1 MRVLLLIGTR
11 KGVFVAESDGGRA
24 AWRLRGPL
32 TSGTWA
38 FNDLR
43 FRPPS
48 AGAPSGRL
56 YAAGSSNWY
65 GPAVWWSDDLGATWE
80 HSSAGLT
87 YGDAGPAV
95 EDVWSLAFAPGG
107 ETVYAGV
114 DPAGLFR
121 STDGRGTWEHL
132 PALRAHPTSAGWQ
145 PTKAG
150 LPLHAILCLPQG
162 EARAATRP
170 ADRGGVPLGGAEVRP
185 GDPGALWVAVG
196 AGGVYRSEDGG
207 DSWERLPDA
216 GGPAVL
222 GLALAPGGAAERL
235 YQQSRHGVYRSDDG
249 GASWEDVSAGLP
261 CRHGFPVAL
270 HPRDRETA
278 YVVPRDDAPGG
289 GRLAVWRTRDAGG
302 RWERLDR
309 GLPAGPVHTR
319 VLRRGLASDGLE
331 PAGVYLATFSGR
343 LFASPDEGETW
354 RTVAPY
360 LPPILSLTAATVD
373 K

>member
-11 KGVFVAESDGGRA
+11 KGVFVAESDGGRE

-38 FNDLR
+38 FNDVCY
-43 FRPPS
+43 RPPV
-48 AGAPSGRL
+48 GAAPVGRI

-95 EDVWSLAFAPGG
+95 ADAWSLALAPGG
-107 ETVYAGV
+107 ETLYAGV

-121 STDGRGTWEHL
+121 SRDEGATWEHL
-132 PALRAHPTSAGWQ
+132 PALRAHPSRPTWQ

-150 LPLHAILCLPQG
+150 LPLHAILVHP
-162 EARAATRP
+162 T
-170 ADRGGVPLGGAEVRP
+170 
-185 GDPGALWVAVG
+185 DPRRLWVAVG
-196 AGGVYRSEDGG
+196 AGGVYRSGNGG

-261 CRHGFPVAL
+261 CRHGFPVAA

-302 RWERLDR
+302 HWERLDR
-309 GLPAGPVHTR
+309 GLPGGPVHTR
-319 VLRRGLASDGLE
+319 VLRRGLASDGLA